1 MNKRVTST
9 YHTAWILVSER
20 IHNRHYPGTS
30 LDSTASRGKPSGN
43 SVQLET
49 TANFCLLPAAK
60 QYRNQ
65 LKYKHIRTQL
75 SFEQSSFSFG
85 SRLRSK
91 LTSSLLSLYTS
102 AYMEQHRR
110 TSLMNS
116 ACRRISAHDVAF
128 IQRHHHHWSSAVC
141 ICQPL
146 VTELYLLL
154 PHMWNSLLQHV
165 TSASSLPAFHRRL
178 KTHLFE
184 RYFHWL
190 LVSCLS
196 SDFVIIHINRSC
208 YLLDLHISK

>member
-1 MNKRVTST
+1 MPLFPESCNICWGSSSRWWTRLPDWCFFIEVWPHHSAPPAVANWLRCIAT
-9 YHTAWILVSER
+9 ER
-20 IHNRHYPGTS
+20 
-30 LDSTASRGKPSGN
+30 
-43 SVQLET
+43 
-49 TANFCLLPAAK
+49 
-60 QYRNQ
+60 
-65 LKYKHIRTQL
+65 
-75 SFEQSSFSFG
+75 
-85 SRLRSK
+85 RSK

-102 AYMEQHRR
+102 AYMEQHCR
-110 TSLMNS
+110 TLLMNS